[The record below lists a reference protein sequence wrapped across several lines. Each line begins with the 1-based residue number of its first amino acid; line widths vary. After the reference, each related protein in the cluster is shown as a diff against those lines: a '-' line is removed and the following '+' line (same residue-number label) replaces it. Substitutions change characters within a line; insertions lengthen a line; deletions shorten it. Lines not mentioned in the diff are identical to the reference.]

1 MTATTTESAKDRKRA
16 VQTEPAPK
24 WPHDFA
30 RELDATT
37 PLDGPRELIEE
48 VINLHLPQDQS
59 NILKI
64 AEQSEG
70 EGFARLIE
78 GLRL

>member
-1 MTATTTESAKDRKRA
+1 MTATTTESAKDRKRT
-16 VQTEPAPK
+16 VDREPARK

-30 RELDATT
+30 GELDAT
-37 PLDGPRELIEE
+37 PPDDPRELIEE
-48 VINLHLPQDQS
+48 VVNLHLPQDQS

-64 AEQSEG
+64 TEQSEG
-70 EGFARLIE
+70 EGFARPIE